1 MEGRKMS
8 KSSLS
13 VLAKAVA
20 SKRGLTQAEAERFI
34 ATMFEVAGA
43 GIQEDKLLKMKWL
56 GTFKITSVKDRESVD
71 VNTGERILIEGRDK
85 ISFTPDNIL
94 KEIINKPFA
103 QFETVV
109 VNDGVDFSDIDEKFA
124 NMEREEELQL
134 QKEQELQLLKGQEC
148 HDEEVVQEEQNAELP
163 QKAELSQEEEHSQE
177 VELNEDLP
185 QEEELSQEEEHSQEV
200 ELNEELPQEAKKSQ
214 ESLLDAELES
224 QEGGQKDELPQEVNT
239 PISEETVALSSELKN
254 AEISEDDIP
263 ETSEDN
269 ISQTSEDDIPETSED
284 DIPETSEDNISQ
296 TSEDTISKTEENGIP
311 EEVGMLISH
320 LKENGSAAEEIERV
334 EEAKVK
340 EEAEAPKAAEAH
352 VEKTPAEEKIVVSQ
366 SDVEN
371 KKQSE
376 YDETLDEDEAYASDR
391 HHFVIPKYV
400 VALVCVV
407 FVALLGGLC
416 WFAFIYGKMQ
426 ARQEQMEMQLKAIKP
441 QPQPKPKPKVVAPVD
456 TAKSVASLDDK
467 TDAENAPVN
476 GAQANNEQTDHS
488 QLAMKKKAKQDSIR
502 MAQANNA
509 VKMAEKASEY
519 LNDPRIRTGAY
530 RIVGVEK
537 TVTVKSG
544 QTLAG
549 LSKLYLGPGMEC
561 YMQAINGCSEIKS
574 GQKVKIPKLE
584 LKRKGKKN

>member
-1 MEGRKMS
+1 MEGRKMN

-109 VNDGVDFSDIDEKFA
+109 VNDGIDFSDIDEKFA
-124 NMEREEELQL
+124 NMEREEEELQL
-134 QKEQELQLLKGQEC
+134 QKEQEC
-148 HDEEVVQEEQNAELP
+148 HDEEVVQEEQNAEQP
-163 QKAELSQEEEHSQE
+163 QKEELPREEEHSQE
-177 VELNEDLP
+177 VGLNEDL
-185 QEEELSQEEEHSQEV
+185 S
-200 ELNEELPQEAKKSQ
+200 QEAKKSQ
-214 ESLLDAELES
+214 ESLLDAELQS
-224 QEGGQKDELPQEVNT
+224 QEGGQKDELSQEANT

-254 AEISEDDIP
+254 AEISEDDIS

-269 ISQTSEDDIPETSED
+269 ISQTSD
-284 DIPETSEDNISQ
+284 
-296 TSEDTISKTEENGIP
+296 DTISKTEENGIP
-311 EEVGMLISH
+311 EEVGILISH
-320 LKENGSAAEEIERV
+320 LKENESEAEEIERV

-340 EEAEAPKAAEAH
+340 EEPEVPKAAEAH
-352 VEKTPAEEKIVVSQ
+352 VEKTPAEAKVVVSQ
-366 SDVEN
+366 SNVEN
-371 KKQSE
+371 KKQPE
-376 YDETLDEDEAYASDR
+376 YDETLDEDEAYASD
-391 HHFVIPKYV
+391 HHHLVIPKYV
-400 VALVCVV
+400 VALVSVV

-441 QPQPKPKPKVVAPVD
+441 QPQPKPKPMVVAPVD
-456 TAKSVASLDDK
+456 TAKSIASSDDK
-467 TDAENAPVN
+467 TDAENVLAN
-476 GAQANNEQTDHS
+476 GAQANNEQTDHA

-509 VKMAEKASEY
+509 VKMAEKASVY

-537 TVTVKSG
+537 TVTAKSG

-561 YMQAINGCSEIKS
+561 YMQAINGCSEIKP

>member
-1 MEGRKMS
+1 MEGRKMN

-134 QKEQELQLLKGQEC
+134 QKEQER
-148 HDEEVVQEEQNAELP
+148 HDDEVVLEEQNAEQPQELDQNVRQSREEEQSQENLP
-163 QKAELSQEEEHSQE
+163 DAELQSQENNLSDAELQSQE
-177 VELNEDLP
+177 NLSDAKLQSQDDGEKNDL
-185 QEEELSQEEEHSQEV
+185 
-200 ELNEELPQEAKKSQ
+200 SQ
-214 ESLLDAELES
+214 ESLLNEELT
-224 QEGGQKDELPQEVNT
+224 QENNQKVEQPQEVKS
-239 PISEETVALSSELKN
+239 PISEENVALSSELKN
-254 AEISEDDIP
+254 V
-263 ETSEDN
+263 ETSADDF
-269 ISQTSEDDIPETSED
+269 SET
-284 DIPETSEDNISQ
+284 
-296 TSEDTISKTEENGIP
+296 
-311 EEVGMLISH
+311 
-320 LKENGSAAEEIERV
+320 
-334 EEAKVK
+334 
-340 EEAEAPKAAEAH
+340 
-352 VEKTPAEEKIVVSQ
+352 
-366 SDVEN
+366 
-371 KKQSE
+371 
-376 YDETLDEDEAYASDR
+376 YASDR
-391 HHFVIPKYV
+391 HHLVIPKYV

-416 WFAFIYGKMQ
+416 WFAFTYGKMQ

-441 QPQPKPKPKVVAPVD
+441 QPQPKPKPTVVAPVD
-456 TAKSVASLDDK
+456 TAKSVVSSDDK
-467 TDAENAPVN
+467 TDAENAQAN
-476 GAQANNEQTDHS
+476 GAQANNAQADHA

-537 TVTVKSG
+537 TVTAKSG

-561 YMQAINGCSEIKS
+561 YMQAINGCSEIKT
-574 GQKVKIPKLE
+574 GQKVKVPKLE

>member
-1 MEGRKMS
+1 MS

-34 ATMFEVAGA
+34 ATMFEVAGD

-109 VNDGVDFSDIDEKFA
+109 VNDGIDFSDIDEKFA
-124 NMEREEELQL
+124 NMEREEEELQL
-134 QKEQELQLLKGQEC
+134 QKEQECHDEKEQEC
-148 HDEEVVQEEQNAELP
+148 HDEEVVQEEKNAEQP
-163 QKAELSQEEEHSQE
+163 QKEDLSQEEEQPREEEHSQE
-177 VELNEDLP
+177 VELNEDL
-185 QEEELSQEEEHSQEV
+185 S
-200 ELNEELPQEAKKSQ
+200 QEAKKSQ
-214 ESLLDAELES
+214 ESLLDAELQS
-224 QEGGQKDELPQEVNT
+224 QEGGQKDELSQEANT

-254 AEISEDDIP
+254 AEISEDDIS

-269 ISQTSEDDIPETSED
+269 ISQTSD
-284 DIPETSEDNISQ
+284 
-296 TSEDTISKTEENGIP
+296 DTISKTEENGIP
-311 EEVGMLISH
+311 EEVGILISH
-320 LKENGSAAEEIERV
+320 LKENESEAEEIERV

-340 EEAEAPKAAEAH
+340 EEPEVPKAAEAH
-352 VEKTPAEEKIVVSQ
+352 VEKTPEEAKVVVSQ
-366 SDVEN
+366 SNVEN
-371 KKQSE
+371 KKQPE
-376 YDETLDEDEAYASDR
+376 YDETLDEDEAYASD
-391 HHFVIPKYV
+391 HHHLVIPKYV
-400 VALVCVV
+400 VALVSVV

-441 QPQPKPKPKVVAPVD
+441 QPQPKPKPTVVAPVD
-456 TAKSVASLDDK
+456 TAKSVASSDDK
-467 TDAENAPVN
+467 TDAENALAN
-476 GAQANNEQTDHS
+476 GAQANNEQTDHA

-509 VKMAEKASEY
+509 VKMAEKASVY

-537 TVTVKSG
+537 TVTAKSG

-561 YMQAINGCSEIKS
+561 YMQAINGCSEIKP

>member
-34 ATMFEVAGA
+34 ATMFEVAGD

-109 VNDGVDFSDIDEKFA
+109 VNDGIDFSDIDEKFA
-124 NMEREEELQL
+124 NMEREEEELQL
-134 QKEQELQLLKGQEC
+134 QKEQEC
-148 HDEEVVQEEQNAELP
+148 HDEEVVQEEQNAEQP
-163 QKAELSQEEEHSQE
+163 Q
-177 VELNEDLP
+177 NEDL
-185 QEEELSQEEEHSQEV
+185 S
-200 ELNEELPQEAKKSQ
+200 QEAKKSQ
-214 ESLLDAELES
+214 ESLLDAELQS
-224 QEGGQKDELPQEVNT
+224 QEGGQKDELSQEVNT

-254 AEISEDDIP
+254 AEISEDDIS

-269 ISQTSEDDIPETSED
+269 ISQTSD
-284 DIPETSEDNISQ
+284 
-296 TSEDTISKTEENGIP
+296 DTISKTEENGIP

-320 LKENGSAAEEIERV
+320 LKENKSEAEEIERV

-340 EEAEAPKAAEAH
+340 EEAEVPKAAEAH
-352 VEKTPAEEKIVVSQ
+352 VEKTPAEAKVVVSQ
-366 SDVEN
+366 SNVEN
-371 KKQSE
+371 KKQPE
-376 YDETLDEDEAYASDR
+376 YDETLDEDEAYASD
-391 HHFVIPKYV
+391 HHHLVIPKYV
-400 VALVCVV
+400 VALVSVA

-441 QPQPKPKPKVVAPVD
+441 QPQPKPKPTVVAPVD
-456 TAKSVASLDDK
+456 TAKSVASSDDK
-467 TDAENAPVN
+467 TDAENALAN
-476 GAQANNEQTDHS
+476 GAQANNEQTDHA

-509 VKMAEKASEY
+509 VKMAEKASVY

-537 TVTVKSG
+537 TVTAKSG

-561 YMQAINGCSEIKS
+561 YMQAINGCSEIKP

>member
-34 ATMFEVAGA
+34 ATMFEVAGD

-94 KEIINKPFA
+94 KEIVNKPFA

-109 VNDGVDFSDIDEKFA
+109 VNDGIDFSDIDEKFA
-124 NMEREEELQL
+124 NMEREEEELQL
-134 QKEQELQLLKGQEC
+134 QKEQEC
-148 HDEEVVQEEQNAELP
+148 HDEEVVQEEQNAEQP
-163 QKAELSQEEEHSQE
+163 QNEDLSQEEEQ
-177 VELNEDLP
+177 P
-185 QEEELSQEEEHSQEV
+185 
-200 ELNEELPQEAKKSQ
+200 Q
-214 ESLLDAELES
+214 ESLLDAELQS
-224 QEGGQKDELPQEVNT
+224 QEGGQKDELSQEANT

-254 AEISEDDIP
+254 AEISEDNISV
-263 ETSEDN
+263 TSEDN
-269 ISQTSEDDIPETSED
+269 ISQTSD
-284 DIPETSEDNISQ
+284 
-296 TSEDTISKTEENGIP
+296 DTISKTEENGIP

-320 LKENGSAAEEIERV
+320 LKENKSEAEEIERV

-340 EEAEAPKAAEAH
+340 EEAEVPKAAEVH
-352 VEKTPAEEKIVVSQ
+352 VEETPAEAKVVASQ
-366 SDVEN
+366 SNVEN
-371 KKQSE
+371 KKQPE
-376 YDETLDEDEAYASDR
+376 YDETLNEDEAYASDR

-400 VALVCVV
+400 VALVSVV

-441 QPQPKPKPKVVAPVD
+441 QPQPKPQPTVVAPVD
-456 TAKSVASLDDK
+456 TAKSVASSDDK
-467 TDAENAPVN
+467 TDAENVQAN
-476 GAQANNEQTDHS
+476 GAQANNEQTDHA

-509 VKMAEKASEY
+509 VKMAEKASVY

-537 TVTVKSG
+537 TVTAKSG

-561 YMQAINGCSEIKS
+561 YMQAINGCSEIKP

>member
-34 ATMFEVAGA
+34 ATMFEVAGD

-109 VNDGVDFSDIDEKFA
+109 VNDGIDFSDIDEKFA
-124 NMEREEELQL
+124 NMEREEEELQL
-134 QKEQELQLLKGQEC
+134 QKEQEC
-148 HDEEVVQEEQNAELP
+148 HDEEVVQEEQNAEQP
-163 QKAELSQEEEHSQE
+163 QKEELSQEEEQPREEEHSQE
-177 VELNEDLP
+177 VELNEDL
-185 QEEELSQEEEHSQEV
+185 S
-200 ELNEELPQEAKKSQ
+200 QEAKKSQ
-214 ESLLDAELES
+214 ESLLDAELQS
-224 QEGGQKDELPQEVNT
+224 QEGGQKDELSQEVNT

-254 AEISEDDIP
+254 AEISEDDIS

-269 ISQTSEDDIPETSED
+269 ISQTSD
-284 DIPETSEDNISQ
+284 
-296 TSEDTISKTEENGIP
+296 DTISKTEENGIP
-311 EEVGMLISH
+311 EEVGILISH
-320 LKENGSAAEEIERV
+320 LKENESEAEKIERV

-340 EEAEAPKAAEAH
+340 EEAEVPKAAEAH
-352 VEKTPAEEKIVVSQ
+352 VEKTPEEAKVVVSQ
-366 SDVEN
+366 SNVEN
-371 KKQSE
+371 KKQPE
-376 YDETLDEDEAYASDR
+376 YDETLDEDEAYASD
-391 HHFVIPKYV
+391 HHHLVIPKYV
-400 VALVCVV
+400 VALVSVV

-456 TAKSVASLDDK
+456 TAKSVASSDDK
-467 TDAENAPVN
+467 TDAENALAN
-476 GAQANNEQTDHS
+476 GAQANNEQTDHA

-509 VKMAEKASEY
+509 VKMAEKASVY

-537 TVTVKSG
+537 TVTAKSG

-561 YMQAINGCSEIKS
+561 YMQAINGCSEIKP

>member
-34 ATMFEVAGA
+34 ATMFDVAGA

-134 QKEQELQLLKGQEC
+134 LKGQELQLLKGQEC

-163 QKAELSQEEEHSQE
+163 QEEEYSQE

-185 QEEELSQEEEHSQEV
+185 QE
-200 ELNEELPQEAKKSQ
+200 AKKSQ
-214 ESLLDAELES
+214 ECLLDAELQS

-269 ISQTSEDDIPETSED
+269 ISQTSED
-284 DIPETSEDNISQ
+284 
-296 TSEDTISKTEENGIP
+296 TISKTEENGIP

-320 LKENGSAAEEIERV
+320 LKENDSGAEEIERV

-340 EEAEAPKAAEAH
+340 EEAEVSKAAEAH
-352 VEKTPAEEKIVVSQ
+352 VEKTPAEEKVVVSQ
-366 SDVEN
+366 SNVEN

-416 WFAFIYGKMQ
+416 WFAFTYGKMQ

-456 TAKSVASLDDK
+456 TAKSVASSDDK
-467 TDAENAPVN
+467 TDAENVLAN
-476 GAQANNEQTDHS
+476 GAQANNEQTDHA

-509 VKMAEKASEY
+509 VKMAEKASVY

-537 TVTVKSG
+537 TMTAKSG

-561 YMQAINGCSEIKS
+561 YMQAINGCSEIKP

>member
-34 ATMFEVAGA
+34 ATMFEVAGD

-94 KEIINKPFA
+94 KEIVNKPFA

-109 VNDGVDFSDIDEKFA
+109 VNDGIDFSDIDEKFA
-124 NMEREEELQL
+124 NMEREEEELQL
-134 QKEQELQLLKGQEC
+134 QKEQEC
-148 HDEEVVQEEQNAELP
+148 HDEEVVQEEQP
-163 QKAELSQEEEHSQE
+163 QKEELSQEEEQPREEEHSQE
-177 VELNEDLP
+177 VELNEDL
-185 QEEELSQEEEHSQEV
+185 S
-200 ELNEELPQEAKKSQ
+200 QEAKKSQ
-214 ESLLDAELES
+214 ESLLDAELQS
-224 QEGGQKDELPQEVNT
+224 QEGGKKDELSQEANT

-254 AEISEDDIP
+254 AEISEDNISV
-263 ETSEDN
+263 TSEDN
-269 ISQTSEDDIPETSED
+269 ISQTSD
-284 DIPETSEDNISQ
+284 
-296 TSEDTISKTEENGIP
+296 DTISKTEENGIP

-320 LKENGSAAEEIERV
+320 LKENKSEAEEIERV

-340 EEAEAPKAAEAH
+340 EEVEVPKAAEAY
-352 VEKTPAEEKIVVSQ
+352 VEETPAEAKVVVSQ
-366 SDVEN
+366 TNVEN
-371 KKQSE
+371 KKQPE

-391 HHFVIPKYV
+391 HHLVIPKYV
-400 VALVCVV
+400 VALVSVV

-441 QPQPKPKPKVVAPVD
+441 QPQPKPKPTVVAPVD
-456 TAKSVASLDDK
+456 TAKSVASSDDK
-467 TDAENAPVN
+467 TDAENVLAN
-476 GAQANNEQTDHS
+476 GAQANSEQTDHA

-502 MAQANNA
+502 MVQANNA
-509 VKMAEKASEY
+509 VKMAEKASVY

-537 TVTVKSG
+537 TMTAKSG

-561 YMQAINGCSEIKS
+561 YMQAINGCSEIKP

>member
-1 MEGRKMS
+1 MS

-34 ATMFEVAGA
+34 ATMFEVAGD

-109 VNDGVDFSDIDEKFA
+109 VNDGIDFSDIDEKFA
-124 NMEREEELQL
+124 NMEREEEELQL
-134 QKEQELQLLKGQEC
+134 QKEQEC
-148 HDEEVVQEEQNAELP
+148 HDEEVVQEEQNAEQP
-163 QKAELSQEEEHSQE
+163 QKEELSQVEEQPREENLSQE
-177 VELNEDLP
+177 VELNEDL
-185 QEEELSQEEEHSQEV
+185 S
-200 ELNEELPQEAKKSQ
+200 QEAKKSQ
-214 ESLLDAELES
+214 ESLLDAELQS
-224 QEGGQKDELPQEVNT
+224 QEGGQKDELSQEVNT

-254 AEISEDDIP
+254 AEISEDDIS

-269 ISQTSEDDIPETSED
+269 ISQTSD
-284 DIPETSEDNISQ
+284 
-296 TSEDTISKTEENGIP
+296 DTISKTEENGIP
-311 EEVGMLISH
+311 EEVGILISH
-320 LKENGSAAEEIERV
+320 LKENESEAEEIERV

-340 EEAEAPKAAEAH
+340 EEPEVPKAAEAH
-352 VEKTPAEEKIVVSQ
+352 VEKTPAEAKVVVSQ
-366 SDVEN
+366 SNVEN
-371 KKQSE
+371 KKQPE
-376 YDETLDEDEAYASDR
+376 YDETLDEDEAYASD
-391 HHFVIPKYV
+391 HHHLVIPKYV
-400 VALVCVV
+400 VALVSVV

-456 TAKSVASLDDK
+456 TAKSVASSDDK
-467 TDAENAPVN
+467 TDAENALAN
-476 GAQANNEQTDHS
+476 GAQANNEQTDHA

-509 VKMAEKASEY
+509 VKMAEKASVY

-537 TVTVKSG
+537 TVTAKSG

-561 YMQAINGCSEIKS
+561 YMQAINGCSEIKP

>member
-1 MEGRKMS
+1 MS

-34 ATMFEVAGA
+34 ATMFEVAGD

-109 VNDGVDFSDIDEKFA
+109 VNDGIDFSDIDEKFA
-124 NMEREEELQL
+124 NMEREEEELLL
-134 QKEQELQLLKGQEC
+134 QKEQEC
-148 HDEEVVQEEQNAELP
+148 HDEEGVQEEQNAEQP
-163 QKAELSQEEEHSQE
+163 QKEELSQEEEQPREEEHSQE
-177 VELNEDLP
+177 VELNEDL
-185 QEEELSQEEEHSQEV
+185 S
-200 ELNEELPQEAKKSQ
+200 QEAKKSQ
-214 ESLLDAELES
+214 ESLLDAELQS
-224 QEGGQKDELPQEVNT
+224 QEGGQKDELSQEANT
-239 PISEETVALSSELKN
+239 PIAEETVALSSELKN
-254 AEISEDDIP
+254 AEISEDDIS

-269 ISQTSEDDIPETSED
+269 ISQTSD
-284 DIPETSEDNISQ
+284 
-296 TSEDTISKTEENGIP
+296 DTISKTEENGIP
-311 EEVGMLISH
+311 EEVGILISH
-320 LKENGSAAEEIERV
+320 LKENESEAEEIERV

-340 EEAEAPKAAEAH
+340 EEAEVPKAAEAH
-352 VEKTPAEEKIVVSQ
+352 VEKTPEEAKVVVSQ
-366 SDVEN
+366 SNVEN
-371 KKQSE
+371 KKQPE
-376 YDETLDEDEAYASDR
+376 YDETLDEDEAYASD
-391 HHFVIPKYV
+391 HHHLVIPKYV
-400 VALVCVV
+400 VALVSVV

-441 QPQPKPKPKVVAPVD
+441 QPQPKPKPTVVAPVD
-456 TAKSVASLDDK
+456 TAKSVASSDDK
-467 TDAENAPVN
+467 TDAENALAN
-476 GAQANNEQTDHS
+476 GAQANNEQTDHA

-509 VKMAEKASEY
+509 VKMAEKASVY

-537 TVTVKSG
+537 TVTAKSG

-561 YMQAINGCSEIKS
+561 YMQAINGCSEIKP

>member
-1 MEGRKMS
+1 MS

-34 ATMFEVAGA
+34 ATMFEVAGD

-109 VNDGVDFSDIDEKFA
+109 VNDGIDFSDIDEKFA
-124 NMEREEELQL
+124 NMEREEEELQL
-134 QKEQELQLLKGQEC
+134 QKEQEC
-148 HDEEVVQEEQNAELP
+148 HDEEVVQEEQNVEQP
-163 QKAELSQEEEHSQE
+163 QKEELSQEEEQPREEEHSQE
-177 VELNEDLP
+177 VELNEDL
-185 QEEELSQEEEHSQEV
+185 S
-200 ELNEELPQEAKKSQ
+200 QEAKKSQ
-214 ESLLDAELES
+214 ESLLDAELQS
-224 QEGGQKDELPQEVNT
+224 QEGGQKDELSQEVNT

-254 AEISEDDIP
+254 AEISEDDIS

-269 ISQTSEDDIPETSED
+269 ISQTSD
-284 DIPETSEDNISQ
+284 
-296 TSEDTISKTEENGIP
+296 DTISKTEENGIP

-320 LKENGSAAEEIERV
+320 LKKNESEAEEIERV

-340 EEAEAPKAAEAH
+340 EEAEVPKAAEAH
-352 VEKTPAEEKIVVSQ
+352 VEKTPAEANVVASQ
-366 SDVEN
+366 SNVED
-371 KKQSE
+371 KKQPE
-376 YDETLDEDEAYASDR
+376 YDETFDEDEAYASD
-391 HHFVIPKYV
+391 HHHLVIPKYV
-400 VALVCVV
+400 VALVSVV

-441 QPQPKPKPKVVAPVD
+441 QPQPKPKPTVVAPVD
-456 TAKSVASLDDK
+456 TAKSVASSDDK
-467 TDAENAPVN
+467 TDAENVLAN
-476 GAQANNEQTDHS
+476 GAQTNNEQTDHA

-509 VKMAEKASEY
+509 VKMAEKASVY

-537 TVTVKSG
+537 TVTAKSG

-561 YMQAINGCSEIKS
+561 YMQAINGCSEIKP

>member
-124 NMEREEELQL
+124 NMEREEE
-134 QKEQELQLLKGQEC
+134 EQQLLKEQVS

-163 QKAELSQEEEHSQE
+163 REEELPQKEELSQEEEQPREEVHSQE
-177 VELNEDLP
+177 VELNGDL
-185 QEEELSQEEEHSQEV
+185 S
-200 ELNEELPQEAKKSQ
+200 QEAKKSQ
-214 ESLLDAELES
+214 ESLLDAELQS
-224 QEGGQKDELPQEVNT
+224 QEGGQKDELSQEVNT

-254 AEISEDDIP
+254 AEISEDDIS

-269 ISQTSEDDIPETSED
+269 ISQTSD
-284 DIPETSEDNISQ
+284 
-296 TSEDTISKTEENGIP
+296 DTISKTEENGIP

-320 LKENGSAAEEIERV
+320 LKKNEFEAEEIEKV
-334 EEAKVK
+334 EETKVK
-340 EEAEAPKAAEAH
+340 EEAEVPKAAEAH
-352 VEKTPAEEKIVVSQ
+352 VEKTPEEAKVVVSQ
-366 SDVEN
+366 SNVEN
-371 KKQSE
+371 KKQPE
-376 YDETLDEDEAYASDR
+376 YDETLDEDEAYASD
-391 HHFVIPKYV
+391 HHHLVIPKYV
-400 VALVCVV
+400 VALVSVV

-441 QPQPKPKPKVVAPVD
+441 QPQPKPKPTVVAPVD
-456 TAKSVASLDDK
+456 TAKSVASSDDK
-467 TDAENAPVN
+467 TDAENVLAN
-476 GAQANNEQTDHS
+476 GAQANNEQTDHA

-509 VKMAEKASEY
+509 VKMAEKASVY

-537 TVTVKSG
+537 TVTAKSG

-561 YMQAINGCSEIKS
+561 YMQAINGCSEIKP

>member
-20 SKRGLTQAEAERFI
+20 SKRGLIQAEAERFI
-34 ATMFEVAGA
+34 ATMFEVAGD

-109 VNDGVDFSDIDEKFA
+109 VNDGIDFSDIDEKFA
-124 NMEREEELQL
+124 NMEREEEELQL
-134 QKEQELQLLKGQEC
+134 QKEQEC
-148 HDEEVVQEEQNAELP
+148 HDEEVVQEEQNAEQP
-163 QKAELSQEEEHSQE
+163 Q
-177 VELNEDLP
+177 NEDL
-185 QEEELSQEEEHSQEV
+185 S
-200 ELNEELPQEAKKSQ
+200 QEAKKSQ
-214 ESLLDAELES
+214 ESLLDAELQS
-224 QEGGQKDELPQEVNT
+224 QEGGQKDELSQEANT

-254 AEISEDDIP
+254 AEISEDDIS

-269 ISQTSEDDIPETSED
+269 ISQTSD
-284 DIPETSEDNISQ
+284 
-296 TSEDTISKTEENGIP
+296 DTISKTEENGIP

-320 LKENGSAAEEIERV
+320 LKENKSEAEEIERV

-340 EEAEAPKAAEAH
+340 EEAEVPKAAEAH
-352 VEKTPAEEKIVVSQ
+352 VEKTPAEAKVVVSQ
-366 SDVEN
+366 SNVEN
-371 KKQSE
+371 KKQPE
-376 YDETLDEDEAYASDR
+376 YDETLDEDEAYASDQ
-391 HHFVIPKYV
+391 HHLVIPKYV
-400 VALVCVV
+400 VALVSVV

-441 QPQPKPKPKVVAPVD
+441 QPQPKPKPTVVAPVD
-456 TAKSVASLDDK
+456 TAKSVASSDDK
-467 TDAENAPVN
+467 TDAENVLAN
-476 GAQANNEQTDHS
+476 GAQANNEQTDHA

-509 VKMAEKASEY
+509 VKMAEKASVY

-537 TVTVKSG
+537 TVTAKSG

-561 YMQAINGCSEIKS
+561 YMQAINGCSEIKP

>member
-20 SKRGLTQAEAERFI
+20 SKHGLTQAEAERFI
-34 ATMFEVAGA
+34 ATMFEVAGD

-109 VNDGVDFSDIDEKFA
+109 VNDGIDFSDIDEKFA
-124 NMEREEELQL
+124 NMEREEEELQL
-134 QKEQELQLLKGQEC
+134 QKEQEC

-163 QKAELSQEEEHSQE
+163 QKEGLPQKEELSQEEEQPREEEHSQE
-177 VELNEDLP
+177 VELNEDL
-185 QEEELSQEEEHSQEV
+185 S
-200 ELNEELPQEAKKSQ
+200 QEAKKSQ
-214 ESLLDAELES
+214 ESLLDAELQS
-224 QEGGQKDELPQEVNT
+224 QEGGQKDELSQEVNT

-254 AEISEDDIP
+254 AEISEDDIS

-269 ISQTSEDDIPETSED
+269 ISQTSD
-284 DIPETSEDNISQ
+284 
-296 TSEDTISKTEENGIP
+296 DTISKTEENGIP
-311 EEVGMLISH
+311 EEGGMLISH
-320 LKENGSAAEEIERV
+320 LKKNESEAEERV

-340 EEAEAPKAAEAH
+340 EEAEVPKAAEAH
-352 VEKTPAEEKIVVSQ
+352 VEKAPAEAKVVASQ
-366 SDVEN
+366 SNVEN
-371 KKQSE
+371 KKQTE
-376 YDETLDEDEAYASDR
+376 YDETLDEDEAYASD
-391 HHFVIPKYV
+391 HHHLMIPKYV
-400 VALVCVV
+400 VALVSVI

-441 QPQPKPKPKVVAPVD
+441 QPQPKPKPTVVAPVD
-456 TAKSVASLDDK
+456 TAKSVASSDDK
-467 TDAENAPVN
+467 TDAENVLAN
-476 GAQANNEQTDHS
+476 GAQANNEHTDPA

-509 VKMAEKASEY
+509 VKMAEKASVY

-537 TVTVKSG
+537 TVTAKSG
-544 QTLAG
+544 QTLVG

-561 YMQAINGCSEIKS
+561 YMQAINGCSEIKP

>member
-34 ATMFEVAGA
+34 ATMFEVAGD

-94 KEIINKPFA
+94 KEIVNKPFA

-109 VNDGVDFSDIDEKFA
+109 VNDGIDFSDIDEKFA
-124 NMEREEELQL
+124 NMEREEEELQL
-134 QKEQELQLLKGQEC
+134 QKEQEC
-148 HDEEVVQEEQNAELP
+148 HDEEVVQEEQNAEQP
-163 QKAELSQEEEHSQE
+163 QK
-177 VELNEDLP
+177 
-185 QEEELSQEEEHSQEV
+185 EELSQEEEQ
-200 ELNEELPQEAKKSQ
+200 PQ
-214 ESLLDAELES
+214 ESLLDAELQS
-224 QEGGQKDELPQEVNT
+224 QEGGQKDELSQEANT

-254 AEISEDDIP
+254 AEISEDDIS

-269 ISQTSEDDIPETSED
+269 ISQTSEDNISQ
-284 DIPETSEDNISQ
+284 TSEDNISQ
-296 TSEDTISKTEENGIP
+296 TSDDTISKTEENGIP

-320 LKENGSAAEEIERV
+320 LKENKSEAEEIERV

-340 EEAEAPKAAEAH
+340 EEAEVPKAAEAY
-352 VEKTPAEEKIVVSQ
+352 VEETPAEAKVVASQ
-366 SDVEN
+366 SNVEN
-371 KKQSE
+371 KKQPE

-391 HHFVIPKYV
+391 HHLVIPKYV
-400 VALVCVV
+400 VALVSVV

-456 TAKSVASLDDK
+456 TAKSVASSDDK
-467 TDAENAPVN
+467 TDAENALAN
-476 GAQANNEQTDHS
+476 GAQTDNEQTDHA

-509 VKMAEKASEY
+509 VKMAEKASVY

-537 TVTVKSG
+537 TVTAKSG

-561 YMQAINGCSEIKS
+561 YMQAINGCSEIKP
-574 GQKVKIPKLE
+574 GQKVKIPKLK
-584 LKRKGKKN
+584 LKRKGK

>member
-34 ATMFEVAGA
+34 ATMFEVAGD

-109 VNDGVDFSDIDEKFA
+109 VNDGIDFSDIDEKFA
-124 NMEREEELQL
+124 NMEREEEELQL
-134 QKEQELQLLKGQEC
+134 QKEQEC
-148 HDEEVVQEEQNAELP
+148 HDEEVVQEKQNAEQP
-163 QKAELSQEEEHSQE
+163 QKEELSQEEEQPREEDLSQE
-177 VELNEDLP
+177 VELNEDL
-185 QEEELSQEEEHSQEV
+185 S
-200 ELNEELPQEAKKSQ
+200 QEAKKSQ
-214 ESLLDAELES
+214 ESLLDAELQS
-224 QEGGQKDELPQEVNT
+224 QEGGQKDELSQEVNT

-254 AEISEDDIP
+254 AEISEDDIS

-269 ISQTSEDDIPETSED
+269 ISQTSD
-284 DIPETSEDNISQ
+284 
-296 TSEDTISKTEENGIP
+296 DTISKTEENGIP

-320 LKENGSAAEEIERV
+320 LKKNESEAEEIERV

-340 EEAEAPKAAEAH
+340 EEPEVPKAAEVH
-352 VEKTPAEEKIVVSQ
+352 VEKTPEEAKVVASQ
-366 SDVEN
+366 SNVEN
-371 KKQSE
+371 KKQPE

-391 HHFVIPKYV
+391 HHLVIPKYV
-400 VALVCVV
+400 VALVSVV

-441 QPQPKPKPKVVAPVD
+441 QPQPKPKPTVVAPVD
-456 TAKSVASLDDK
+456 TAKSVASSDDK
-467 TDAENAPVN
+467 TDAENALAN
-476 GAQANNEQTDHS
+476 GAQANNEQTDHA

-509 VKMAEKASEY
+509 VKMAEKASVY

-537 TVTVKSG
+537 TVTAKSG

-549 LSKLYLGPGMEC
+549 LSKHYLGPGMEC
-561 YMQAINGCSEIKS
+561 YMQAINGCSEIKP

>member
-1 MEGRKMS
+1 MEGRKMN

-124 NMEREEELQL
+124 NMEREEELLL
-134 QKEQELQLLKGQEC
+134 QKEQER
-148 HDEEVVQEEQNAELP
+148 HDDEVVLEEQNAEQPQELDQNVRQSREEEQSQENLP
-163 QKAELSQEEEHSQE
+163 DAELQSQENLSDAELQSQE
-177 VELNEDLP
+177 NLSDAKLQSQDDGEKNDL
-185 QEEELSQEEEHSQEV
+185 
-200 ELNEELPQEAKKSQ
+200 SQ
-214 ESLLDAELES
+214 ESLLNEELT
-224 QEGGQKDELPQEVNT
+224 QENNQKVEQPQEVKT
-239 PISEETVALSSELKN
+239 PISEENVALSSELKN
-254 AEISEDDIP
+254 V
-263 ETSEDN
+263 ETSADDF
-269 ISQTSEDDIPETSED
+269 SET
-284 DIPETSEDNISQ
+284 
-296 TSEDTISKTEENGIP
+296 
-311 EEVGMLISH
+311 
-320 LKENGSAAEEIERV
+320 
-334 EEAKVK
+334 
-340 EEAEAPKAAEAH
+340 
-352 VEKTPAEEKIVVSQ
+352 
-366 SDVEN
+366 
-371 KKQSE
+371 
-376 YDETLDEDEAYASDR
+376 YASDR
-391 HHFVIPKYV
+391 HHLVIPKYV

-416 WFAFIYGKMQ
+416 WFAFTYGKMQ

-441 QPQPKPKPKVVAPVD
+441 QPQPKPKPTVVAPVD
-456 TAKSVASLDDK
+456 TAKSVVSSDDK
-467 TDAENAPVN
+467 TDAENAQAN
-476 GAQANNEQTDHS
+476 GAQANNAQADHA

-537 TVTVKSG
+537 NVTAKSG

-561 YMQAINGCSEIKS
+561 YMQAINGCSEIKT
-574 GQKVKIPKLE
+574 GQKVKVPKLE

>member
-1 MEGRKMS
+1 MEGRKMN

-43 GIQEDKLLKMKWL
+43 GIQEDKLLKMRWL

-85 ISFTPDNIL
+85 ISFTPDNIM

-124 NMEREEELQL
+124 NMEREEELLL
-134 QKEQELQLLKGQEC
+134 QKEQER
-148 HDEEVVQEEQNAELP
+148 HDDEVVLEEQNAEQPQELDQNVRQSREEEQSQENLP
-163 QKAELSQEEEHSQE
+163 DAELQSQENLPDAELQSQDDGE
-177 VELNEDLP
+177 KNDL
-185 QEEELSQEEEHSQEV
+185 
-200 ELNEELPQEAKKSQ
+200 SQ
-214 ESLLDAELES
+214 ESLLNEELT
-224 QEGGQKDELPQEVNT
+224 QENNQKVEQPQEVKS
-239 PISEETVALSSELKN
+239 PISEENVALSSELKN
-254 AEISEDDIP
+254 V
-263 ETSEDN
+263 ETSADDF
-269 ISQTSEDDIPETSED
+269 SET
-284 DIPETSEDNISQ
+284 
-296 TSEDTISKTEENGIP
+296 
-311 EEVGMLISH
+311 
-320 LKENGSAAEEIERV
+320 
-334 EEAKVK
+334 
-340 EEAEAPKAAEAH
+340 
-352 VEKTPAEEKIVVSQ
+352 
-366 SDVEN
+366 
-371 KKQSE
+371 
-376 YDETLDEDEAYASDR
+376 YASDR
-391 HHFVIPKYV
+391 HHLVIPKYV

-416 WFAFIYGKMQ
+416 WFAFTYGKMQ
-426 ARQEQMEMQLKAIKP
+426 ARQEQMEMQLKATQSQSKP
-441 QPQPKPKPKVVAPVD
+441 VAAVPVD
-456 TAKSVASLDDK
+456 TAKSVASSDEKDLSAKMDVES
-467 TDAENAPVN
+467 AQAN
-476 GAQANNEQTDHS
+476 GAQANNAQADHA

-537 TVTVKSG
+537 TVTAKSG

-561 YMQAINGCSEIKS
+561 YMQAINGCSEIKT

>member
-34 ATMFEVAGA
+34 ATMFEVAGD

-94 KEIINKPFA
+94 KEIVNKPFA

-109 VNDGVDFSDIDEKFA
+109 VNDGIDFSDIDEKFA
-124 NMEREEELQL
+124 NMEREEEELQL
-134 QKEQELQLLKGQEC
+134 QKEQEC
-148 HDEEVVQEEQNAELP
+148 HDEEVVQEEQNAEQP
-163 QKAELSQEEEHSQE
+163 QK
-177 VELNEDLP
+177 
-185 QEEELSQEEEHSQEV
+185 EELSQEEEQ
-200 ELNEELPQEAKKSQ
+200 PQ
-214 ESLLDAELES
+214 ESLLDAELQS
-224 QEGGQKDELPQEVNT
+224 QEGGQKDELSQEANT

-254 AEISEDDIP
+254 AEISEDNISV
-263 ETSEDN
+263 TSEDN
-269 ISQTSEDDIPETSED
+269 ISQTSD
-284 DIPETSEDNISQ
+284 
-296 TSEDTISKTEENGIP
+296 DTISKTEENGIP

-320 LKENGSAAEEIERV
+320 LKDNKSEAEEIERV

-340 EEAEAPKAAEAH
+340 EEAEVPKAAEAH
-352 VEKTPAEEKIVVSQ
+352 VEKTPAEAKVVVSQ
-366 SDVEN
+366 SNVEN
-371 KKQSE
+371 KKQPE
-376 YDETLDEDEAYASDR
+376 YDETLDEDEAYASD
-391 HHFVIPKYV
+391 HHHLVIPKYV
-400 VALVCVV
+400 VALVSVV

-441 QPQPKPKPKVVAPVD
+441 QPQPKPKPTVVAPVD
-456 TAKSVASLDDK
+456 TAKSVASSDDK
-467 TDAENAPVN
+467 TDAENALAN
-476 GAQANNEQTDHS
+476 GAQANNEQTDHA

-509 VKMAEKASEY
+509 VKMAEKASVY

-537 TVTVKSG
+537 TVTAKSG

-549 LSKLYLGPGMEC
+549 LSKLYLGSGMEC
-561 YMQAINGCSEIKS
+561 YMQAINGCSEIKP

>member
-177 VELNEDLP
+177 VELNE
-185 QEEELSQEEEHSQEV
+185 
-200 ELNEELPQEAKKSQ
+200 ELPQEAKKSQ

-269 ISQTSEDDIPETSED
+269 ISQTSEDNISQTSEDDIPETSED

-320 LKENGSAAEEIERV
+320 LKENGSGAEEIERV

-340 EEAEAPKAAEAH
+340 EEAEVSKAAEAH

-376 YDETLDEDEAYASDR
+376 FDETLDEDEAYASDR

-467 TDAENAPVN
+467 TGAENAPVN
-476 GAQANNEQTDHS
+476 GAQVNNEQTDHS

-502 MAQANNA
+502 MVQANNA

-537 TVTVKSG
+537 NVTAKSG

-561 YMQAINGCSEIKS
+561 YMQAINGCSEIKP

>member
-1 MEGRKMS
+1 MEGRKMN

-85 ISFTPDNIL
+85 ISFTPDNIM

-124 NMEREEELQL
+124 NMEREEELLL
-134 QKEQELQLLKGQEC
+134 QKEQER
-148 HDEEVVQEEQNAELP
+148 HDDEVVLEEQNAEQPQELDQNVRQSREEEQSQENLP
-163 QKAELSQEEEHSQE
+163 DAELQSQENLPDAELQSQDDGE
-177 VELNEDLP
+177 KNDL
-185 QEEELSQEEEHSQEV
+185 
-200 ELNEELPQEAKKSQ
+200 SQ
-214 ESLLDAELES
+214 ESLLNEELT
-224 QEGGQKDELPQEVNT
+224 QENNQKVEQPQEVKS
-239 PISEETVALSSELKN
+239 PISEENVALSSELKN
-254 AEISEDDIP
+254 V
-263 ETSEDN
+263 ETSADDF
-269 ISQTSEDDIPETSED
+269 SET
-284 DIPETSEDNISQ
+284 
-296 TSEDTISKTEENGIP
+296 
-311 EEVGMLISH
+311 
-320 LKENGSAAEEIERV
+320 
-334 EEAKVK
+334 
-340 EEAEAPKAAEAH
+340 
-352 VEKTPAEEKIVVSQ
+352 
-366 SDVEN
+366 
-371 KKQSE
+371 
-376 YDETLDEDEAYASDR
+376 YASDR
-391 HHFVIPKYV
+391 HHLVIPKYV

-416 WFAFIYGKMQ
+416 WFAFTYGKMQ
-426 ARQEQMEMQLKAIKP
+426 ARQEQMEMQLKATQSQSKP
-441 QPQPKPKPKVVAPVD
+441 VAAVPVD
-456 TAKSVASLDDK
+456 TAKSVASSDEKDLSAKMDVES
-467 TDAENAPVN
+467 AQAN
-476 GAQANNEQTDHS
+476 GAQANNAQADHA

-537 TVTVKSG
+537 TVTAKSG

-561 YMQAINGCSEIKS
+561 YMQAINGCSEIKT

>member
-1 MEGRKMS
+1 MEGRKMN

-124 NMEREEELQL
+124 NMEREEELLL
-134 QKEQELQLLKGQEC
+134 QKEQER
-148 HDEEVVQEEQNAELP
+148 HDDEVVLEEQNAEQPQELDQNVRQSREEEQSQENLP
-163 QKAELSQEEEHSQE
+163 DAELQSQENLPDAELQSQE
-177 VELNEDLP
+177 NLSDAEL
-185 QEEELSQEEEHSQEV
+185 QSQENNLSDAELQSQDDGEKND
-200 ELNEELPQEAKKSQ
+200 LSQ
-214 ESLLDAELES
+214 ESLLNEELT
-224 QEGGQKDELPQEVNT
+224 QENNQKVEQPQEVKT
-239 PISEETVALSSELKN
+239 PISEENVALSSELKN
-254 AEISEDDIP
+254 V
-263 ETSEDN
+263 ETSADDF
-269 ISQTSEDDIPETSED
+269 SET
-284 DIPETSEDNISQ
+284 
-296 TSEDTISKTEENGIP
+296 
-311 EEVGMLISH
+311 
-320 LKENGSAAEEIERV
+320 
-334 EEAKVK
+334 
-340 EEAEAPKAAEAH
+340 
-352 VEKTPAEEKIVVSQ
+352 
-366 SDVEN
+366 
-371 KKQSE
+371 
-376 YDETLDEDEAYASDR
+376 YASDR
-391 HHFVIPKYV
+391 HHLVIPKYV

-416 WFAFIYGKMQ
+416 WFAFTYGKMQ

-441 QPQPKPKPKVVAPVD
+441 QPQPKPKPTVVAPVD
-456 TAKSVASLDDK
+456 TAKSVVSSDDK
-467 TDAENAPVN
+467 TDAENAQAN
-476 GAQANNEQTDHS
+476 GAQANNEQTDHA

-537 TVTVKSG
+537 TVTAKSG

-561 YMQAINGCSEIKS
+561 YMQAINGCSEIKT
-574 GQKVKIPKLE
+574 GQKVKVPKLE

>member
-1 MEGRKMS
+1 MEGRKMN

-134 QKEQELQLLKGQEC
+134 QKEQER
-148 HDEEVVQEEQNAELP
+148 HDDEVVLEEQNAEQPQELDQNVRQSREEEQSQENLP
-163 QKAELSQEEEHSQE
+163 DAELQSQENLPDAELQSQE
-177 VELNEDLP
+177 NLSDAEL
-185 QEEELSQEEEHSQEV
+185 QSQENNLSDAELQSQEN
-200 ELNEELPQEAKKSQ
+200 LSDAKLQSQDDGEKNDLSQ
-214 ESLLDAELES
+214 ESLLNEELT
-224 QEGGQKDELPQEVNT
+224 QENNQKVEQPQEVKS
-239 PISEETVALSSELKN
+239 PISEENVALSSELKN
-254 AEISEDDIP
+254 V
-263 ETSEDN
+263 ETSADDF
-269 ISQTSEDDIPETSED
+269 SET
-284 DIPETSEDNISQ
+284 
-296 TSEDTISKTEENGIP
+296 
-311 EEVGMLISH
+311 
-320 LKENGSAAEEIERV
+320 
-334 EEAKVK
+334 
-340 EEAEAPKAAEAH
+340 
-352 VEKTPAEEKIVVSQ
+352 
-366 SDVEN
+366 
-371 KKQSE
+371 
-376 YDETLDEDEAYASDR
+376 YASDR
-391 HHFVIPKYV
+391 HHLVIPKYV

-416 WFAFIYGKMQ
+416 WFAFTYGKMQ

-441 QPQPKPKPKVVAPVD
+441 QPQPKPKPTVVAPVD
-456 TAKSVASLDDK
+456 TAKSVVSSDDK
-467 TDAENAPVN
+467 TDAENAQAN
-476 GAQANNEQTDHS
+476 GAQANNAQADHA

-537 TVTVKSG
+537 TVTAKSG

-561 YMQAINGCSEIKS
+561 YMQAINGCSEIKT
-574 GQKVKIPKLE
+574 GQKVKVPKLE

>member
-1 MEGRKMS
+1 MS

-34 ATMFEVAGA
+34 ATMFEVAGD

-109 VNDGVDFSDIDEKFA
+109 VNDGIDFSDIDEKFA
-124 NMEREEELQL
+124 NMEREEEELQL
-134 QKEQELQLLKGQEC
+134 QKEQEC
-148 HDEEVVQEEQNAELP
+148 HDEEVVQEEQNAEQP
-163 QKAELSQEEEHSQE
+163 QKEELSQEEEQPREEEHSQE
-177 VELNEDLP
+177 VELNEDL
-185 QEEELSQEEEHSQEV
+185 S
-200 ELNEELPQEAKKSQ
+200 QEAKKSQ
-214 ESLLDAELES
+214 ESLLDAELQS
-224 QEGGQKDELPQEVNT
+224 QEGGQKDELSQEVNT

-254 AEISEDDIP
+254 AEIPEDDIS

-269 ISQTSEDDIPETSED
+269 ISQTSD
-284 DIPETSEDNISQ
+284 
-296 TSEDTISKTEENGIP
+296 DTISKTEENGIP
-311 EEVGMLISH
+311 EEVGILISH
-320 LKENGSAAEEIERV
+320 LKENESEAEEIERV

-340 EEAEAPKAAEAH
+340 EEAEVPKAAEAH
-352 VEKTPAEEKIVVSQ
+352 VEKTPEEAKVVVSQ
-366 SDVEN
+366 SNVEN
-371 KKQSE
+371 KKQPE
-376 YDETLDEDEAYASDR
+376 YDETLDEDEAYASD
-391 HHFVIPKYV
+391 HHHLVIPKYV
-400 VALVCVV
+400 VALVSVV

-441 QPQPKPKPKVVAPVD
+441 QPQPKPKPTVVAPVD
-456 TAKSVASLDDK
+456 TAKSVASSDDK
-467 TDAENAPVN
+467 TDAENALAN
-476 GAQANNEQTDHS
+476 GAQANNEQTDHA

-509 VKMAEKASEY
+509 VKMAEKASVY

-537 TVTVKSG
+537 TVTAKSG

-561 YMQAINGCSEIKS
+561 YMQAINGCSEIKP

>member
-34 ATMFEVAGA
+34 ATMFEVAGD

-94 KEIINKPFA
+94 KEIVNKPFA

-109 VNDGVDFSDIDEKFA
+109 VNDGIDFSDIDEKFA
-124 NMEREEELQL
+124 NMEREEEELQL
-134 QKEQELQLLKGQEC
+134 QKEQEC
-148 HDEEVVQEEQNAELP
+148 HDEEVVQEEQP
-163 QKAELSQEEEHSQE
+163 QKEELSQEEEQPREEEHSQE
-177 VELNEDLP
+177 VELNEDL
-185 QEEELSQEEEHSQEV
+185 S
-200 ELNEELPQEAKKSQ
+200 QEAKKSQ
-214 ESLLDAELES
+214 ESLLDAELQS
-224 QEGGQKDELPQEVNT
+224 QEGGKKDELSQEANT

-254 AEISEDDIP
+254 AEISEDNISV
-263 ETSEDN
+263 TSEDN
-269 ISQTSEDDIPETSED
+269 ISQTSD
-284 DIPETSEDNISQ
+284 
-296 TSEDTISKTEENGIP
+296 DTISKTEENGIP

-320 LKENGSAAEEIERV
+320 LKENKSEAEERV

-340 EEAEAPKAAEAH
+340 EEAEVPKAAEAY
-352 VEKTPAEEKIVVSQ
+352 VEETPAEAKVVVSQ
-366 SDVEN
+366 TNVEN
-371 KKQSE
+371 KKQPE

-391 HHFVIPKYV
+391 HHLVIPKYV
-400 VALVCVV
+400 VALVSVV

-441 QPQPKPKPKVVAPVD
+441 QSQPKPKPTVVAPVD
-456 TAKSVASLDDK
+456 TAKSVASSDDK
-467 TDAENAPVN
+467 TDAENVQAN
-476 GAQANNEQTDHS
+476 GAQTNNEQTDHA

-509 VKMAEKASEY
+509 VKMAEKASVY

-537 TVTVKSG
+537 TVTAKSG

-561 YMQAINGCSEIKS
+561 YMQAINGCSEIKP
-574 GQKVKIPKLE
+574 GQKVKIPKLK

>member
-34 ATMFEVAGA
+34 ATMFEVAGD

-109 VNDGVDFSDIDEKFA
+109 VNDGIDFSDIDEKFA
-124 NMEREEELQL
+124 NMEREEEELQL
-134 QKEQELQLLKGQEC
+134 QKEQEC
-148 HDEEVVQEEQNAELP
+148 HDEEVVQEEQNAEQP
-163 QKAELSQEEEHSQE
+163 QKEELSQEEEQPREEEHSQE
-177 VELNEDLP
+177 VELNEN
-185 QEEELSQEEEHSQEV
+185 LS
-200 ELNEELPQEAKKSQ
+200 QEAKKSQ
-214 ESLLDAELES
+214 ESLLDAELQS
-224 QEGGQKDELPQEVNT
+224 QEGGQKDELSQEVNT

-254 AEISEDDIP
+254 AEISEDDIS

-269 ISQTSEDDIPETSED
+269 ISQTSD
-284 DIPETSEDNISQ
+284 
-296 TSEDTISKTEENGIP
+296 DTISKTEENGIP

-320 LKENGSAAEEIERV
+320 LKENKSEAEEIERV

-340 EEAEAPKAAEAH
+340 EEAEVPKAAEAH
-352 VEKTPAEEKIVVSQ
+352 VEKTPAEAKVVVSQ
-366 SDVEN
+366 SNVEN
-371 KKQSE
+371 KKQPE
-376 YDETLDEDEAYASDR
+376 YDETLDEDEAYASD
-391 HHFVIPKYV
+391 HHHLVIPKYV
-400 VALVCVV
+400 VALVSVV

-456 TAKSVASLDDK
+456 TAKSVASSDDK
-467 TDAENAPVN
+467 TDAANALAN
-476 GAQANNEQTDHS
+476 GAQANNEQTDHA

-509 VKMAEKASEY
+509 VKMAEKASVY

-537 TVTVKSG
+537 TVTAKSG

-561 YMQAINGCSEIKS
+561 YMQAINGCSEIKP

>member
-34 ATMFEVAGA
+34 ATMFEVAGD

-109 VNDGVDFSDIDEKFA
+109 VNDGIDFSDIDEKFA
-124 NMEREEELQL
+124 NMEREEEELQL
-134 QKEQELQLLKGQEC
+134 QKEQEC
-148 HDEEVVQEEQNAELP
+148 HDEEVVQEEQP
-163 QKAELSQEEEHSQE
+163 QKEELSQEEEQPREEEHSQE
-177 VELNEDLP
+177 VELNEN
-185 QEEELSQEEEHSQEV
+185 LS
-200 ELNEELPQEAKKSQ
+200 QEAKKSQ
-214 ESLLDAELES
+214 ESLLDAELQS
-224 QEGGQKDELPQEVNT
+224 QEGGQKDELSQEANT

-254 AEISEDDIP
+254 AEISEDDIS

-269 ISQTSEDDIPETSED
+269 ISETF
-284 DIPETSEDNISQ
+284 EDNISQ
-296 TSEDTISKTEENGIP
+296 TSDDTISKTEENGIP

-320 LKENGSAAEEIERV
+320 LKENKSEAEKIERV

-340 EEAEAPKAAEAH
+340 EEVEVPKAAEAH
-352 VEKTPAEEKIVVSQ
+352 VEKTPAEEKVVVSQ
-366 SDVEN
+366 SNVEN
-371 KKQSE
+371 KKLPE
-376 YDETLDEDEAYASDR
+376 YDETLDEDEAHASDR
-391 HHFVIPKYV
+391 HHLVIPKYV
-400 VALVCVV
+400 VALVSVV

-467 TDAENAPVN
+467 TGAKNVLAN
-476 GAQANNEQTDHS
+476 GAQANNEQTDHA
-488 QLAMKKKAKQDSIR
+488 QLAMKKKAKQDSVR

-509 VKMAEKASEY
+509 VKMAEKASVY

-537 TVTVKSG
+537 TVTAKSG

-561 YMQAINGCSEIKS
+561 YMQAINGCSEIKP

>member
-34 ATMFEVAGA
+34 ATMFEVAGD
-43 GIQEDKLLKMKWL
+43 GIQENKLLKMKWL

-94 KEIINKPFA
+94 KEIVNKPFA

-109 VNDGVDFSDIDEKFA
+109 VNDGIDFSDIDEKFA
-124 NMEREEELQL
+124 NMEREEEELQL
-134 QKEQELQLLKGQEC
+134 QKEQEC
-148 HDEEVVQEEQNAELP
+148 HDEEVVQEEQP
-163 QKAELSQEEEHSQE
+163 QKEELSQEEEQPREEEHSQE
-177 VELNEDLP
+177 VELNEN
-185 QEEELSQEEEHSQEV
+185 LS
-200 ELNEELPQEAKKSQ
+200 QEAKKSQ
-214 ESLLDAELES
+214 ESLLDAELQS
-224 QEGGQKDELPQEVNT
+224 QEGGQKDELSQEVNT

-254 AEISEDDIP
+254 AEISEDDIS

-269 ISQTSEDDIPETSED
+269 ISQTSD
-284 DIPETSEDNISQ
+284 
-296 TSEDTISKTEENGIP
+296 DTISKTEENGIP

-320 LKENGSAAEEIERV
+320 LKENKSEAEEIERV

-340 EEAEAPKAAEAH
+340 EEAEVPKAAEAY
-352 VEKTPAEEKIVVSQ
+352 VEETPVEAKVVASQ
-366 SDVEN
+366 SNVEN
-371 KKQSE
+371 KKQPE
-376 YDETLDEDEAYASDR
+376 YDETLDEDEAYTSDR
-391 HHFVIPKYV
+391 HHLVIPKYV
-400 VALVCVV
+400 VALVSVV

-456 TAKSVASLDDK
+456 TAKSVASSDDK
-467 TDAENAPVN
+467 TDAENALAN
-476 GAQANNEQTDHS
+476 GAQTDNEQTDHA

-509 VKMAEKASEY
+509 VKMAEKASVY

-537 TVTVKSG
+537 TVTAKSG

-561 YMQAINGCSEIKS
+561 YMQAINGCSEIKP
-574 GQKVKIPKLE
+574 GQKVKIPKLK

>member
-34 ATMFEVAGA
+34 ATMFEVAGD

-124 NMEREEELQL
+124 NMEREEELLL
-134 QKEQELQLLKGQEC
+134 QKEQER
-148 HDEEVVQEEQNAELP
+148 HDDEMVLEEQNAEQPQELDQNVRQSREEEQSQENLP
-163 QKAELSQEEEHSQE
+163 DAELQSQENLSDAELQSQE
-177 VELNEDLP
+177 NLSDAKL
-185 QEEELSQEEEHSQEV
+185 QSQENLSDAELQSQDDGEKND
-200 ELNEELPQEAKKSQ
+200 LSQ
-214 ESLLDAELES
+214 ESLLNEELT
-224 QEGGQKDELPQEVNT
+224 QENNQKVEQPQEVKS
-239 PISEETVALSSELKN
+239 PISEENVALSSELKN
-254 AEISEDDIP
+254 V
-263 ETSEDN
+263 ETSADDF
-269 ISQTSEDDIPETSED
+269 SET
-284 DIPETSEDNISQ
+284 
-296 TSEDTISKTEENGIP
+296 
-311 EEVGMLISH
+311 
-320 LKENGSAAEEIERV
+320 
-334 EEAKVK
+334 
-340 EEAEAPKAAEAH
+340 
-352 VEKTPAEEKIVVSQ
+352 
-366 SDVEN
+366 
-371 KKQSE
+371 
-376 YDETLDEDEAYASDR
+376 YASDR
-391 HHFVIPKYV
+391 HHLVIPKYV

-416 WFAFIYGKMQ
+416 WFAFTYGKMQ

-441 QPQPKPKPKVVAPVD
+441 QPQPKPKPTVVASVD
-456 TAKSVASLDDK
+456 TAKSVASSDDK
-467 TDAENAPVN
+467 TDAENAQAN
-476 GAQANNEQTDHS
+476 GAQANNAQADHAL
-488 QLAMKKKAKQDSIR
+488 LAMKKKAKQDSIR

-537 TVTVKSG
+537 TVTAKSG

-561 YMQAINGCSEIKS
+561 YMQAINGCSEIKT

>member
-109 VNDGVDFSDIDEKFA
+109 VNDGIDFSDIDEKFA
-124 NMEREEELQL
+124 NMEREEEELQL
-134 QKEQELQLLKGQEC
+134 QKEQEC
-148 HDEEVVQEEQNAELP
+148 HDEEVVQEEQNAEQP
-163 QKAELSQEEEHSQE
+163 QKEELSQVEEQPREENLSQE
-177 VELNEDLP
+177 VELNEDL
-185 QEEELSQEEEHSQEV
+185 S
-200 ELNEELPQEAKKSQ
+200 QEAKKSQ
-214 ESLLDAELES
+214 ESLLDAELQS
-224 QEGGQKDELPQEVNT
+224 QEGGQKDDLSQEANT

-254 AEISEDDIP
+254 AEISEDDIS

-269 ISQTSEDDIPETSED
+269 ISQTSD
-284 DIPETSEDNISQ
+284 
-296 TSEDTISKTEENGIP
+296 DTISKTEENGIP

-320 LKENGSAAEEIERV
+320 LKKNESEAEEIEKV
-334 EEAKVK
+334 EETKVK
-340 EEAEAPKAAEAH
+340 EEAEVPKAAEAH
-352 VEKTPAEEKIVVSQ
+352 VEKTPEEAKVVVSQ
-366 SDVEN
+366 SNVEN
-371 KKQSE
+371 KKQPE
-376 YDETLDEDEAYASDR
+376 YDETLDEDEAYASD
-391 HHFVIPKYV
+391 HHHLVIPKYV
-400 VALVCVV
+400 VALVSVV

-456 TAKSVASLDDK
+456 TAKSVASSDDK
-467 TDAENAPVN
+467 TDAANALAN
-476 GAQANNEQTDHS
+476 GAQANNEQTDHAL
-488 QLAMKKKAKQDSIR
+488 LAMKKKAKQDSIR

-509 VKMAEKASEY
+509 VKMAEKASVY

-537 TVTVKSG
+537 TVTAKSG

-561 YMQAINGCSEIKS
+561 YMQAINGCSEIKP

>member
-1 MEGRKMS
+1 MN

-85 ISFTPDNIL
+85 ISFTPDNIM

-124 NMEREEELQL
+124 NMEREEELLL
-134 QKEQELQLLKGQEC
+134 QKEQER
-148 HDEEVVQEEQNAELP
+148 HDDEVVLEEQNAEQPQELDQNVRQSREEEQSQENLP
-163 QKAELSQEEEHSQE
+163 DAELQSQENLPDAELQSQDDGE
-177 VELNEDLP
+177 KNDL
-185 QEEELSQEEEHSQEV
+185 
-200 ELNEELPQEAKKSQ
+200 SQ
-214 ESLLDAELES
+214 ESLLNEELT
-224 QEGGQKDELPQEVNT
+224 QENNQKVEQPQEVKS
-239 PISEETVALSSELKN
+239 PISEENVALSSELKN
-254 AEISEDDIP
+254 V
-263 ETSEDN
+263 ETSADDF
-269 ISQTSEDDIPETSED
+269 SET
-284 DIPETSEDNISQ
+284 
-296 TSEDTISKTEENGIP
+296 
-311 EEVGMLISH
+311 
-320 LKENGSAAEEIERV
+320 
-334 EEAKVK
+334 
-340 EEAEAPKAAEAH
+340 
-352 VEKTPAEEKIVVSQ
+352 
-366 SDVEN
+366 
-371 KKQSE
+371 
-376 YDETLDEDEAYASDR
+376 YASDR
-391 HHFVIPKYV
+391 HHLVIPKYV

-416 WFAFIYGKMQ
+416 WFAFTYGKMQ
-426 ARQEQMEMQLKAIKP
+426 ARQEQMEMQLKATQSQSKP
-441 QPQPKPKPKVVAPVD
+441 VAAVPVD
-456 TAKSVASLDDK
+456 TAKSVASSDEKDLSAKMDV
-467 TDAENAPVN
+467 ES
-476 GAQANNEQTDHS
+476 AQANNAQADHA

-537 TVTVKSG
+537 TVTAKSG

-561 YMQAINGCSEIKS
+561 YMQAINGCSEIKT

>member
-1 MEGRKMS
+1 MN

-20 SKRGLTQAEAERFI
+20 SKRGLSQAEAERFI

-124 NMEREEELQL
+124 NMEREEELLL
-134 QKEQELQLLKGQEC
+134 QKEQER
-148 HDEEVVQEEQNAELP
+148 HDDEVVLEEQNAEQPQELDQNVRQSREEEQSQENLP
-163 QKAELSQEEEHSQE
+163 DAELQSQENLPDAELQSQE
-177 VELNEDLP
+177 NNLPDAEL
-185 QEEELSQEEEHSQEV
+185 QSQENLPDAELQSQENLSDA
-200 ELNEELPQEAKKSQ
+200 ELQSQENLSDAKLQSQDDGEKNDLSQ
-214 ESLLDAELES
+214 ESLLNEELT
-224 QEGGQKDELPQEVNT
+224 QENNQKVEQPQEVKT
-239 PISEETVALSSELKN
+239 PISEENVALSSELKN
-254 AEISEDDIP
+254 V
-263 ETSEDN
+263 ETSADDF
-269 ISQTSEDDIPETSED
+269 SET
-284 DIPETSEDNISQ
+284 
-296 TSEDTISKTEENGIP
+296 
-311 EEVGMLISH
+311 
-320 LKENGSAAEEIERV
+320 
-334 EEAKVK
+334 
-340 EEAEAPKAAEAH
+340 
-352 VEKTPAEEKIVVSQ
+352 
-366 SDVEN
+366 
-371 KKQSE
+371 
-376 YDETLDEDEAYASDR
+376 YASDR
-391 HHFVIPKYV
+391 HHLVIPKYV

-416 WFAFIYGKMQ
+416 WFAFTYGKMQ

-441 QPQPKPKPKVVAPVD
+441 QPQPKPKPTVVAPVD
-456 TAKSVASLDDK
+456 TAKSVVSSDDK
-467 TDAENAPVN
+467 TDAENAQAN
-476 GAQANNEQTDHS
+476 GTQANNAQADHA

-537 TVTVKSG
+537 TVTAKSG

-561 YMQAINGCSEIKS
+561 YMQAINGCSEIKT
-574 GQKVKIPKLE
+574 GQKVKVPKLE

>member
-1 MEGRKMS
+1 MS

-34 ATMFEVAGA
+34 ATMFEVAGD

-71 VNTGERILIEGRDK
+71 VNTGERIVIEGRDK
-85 ISFTPDNIL
+85 ISFTPDTIL

-109 VNDGVDFSDIDEKFA
+109 VNDGIDFSDIDEKFA
-124 NMEREEELQL
+124 NMEREEEELQL
-134 QKEQELQLLKGQEC
+134 QKEQECHDEKEQEC
-148 HDEEVVQEEQNAELP
+148 HDEEVVQEEQNAEQP
-163 QKAELSQEEEHSQE
+163 QKEDLSQEEEQPREEEHSQE
-177 VELNEDLP
+177 VELNEDL
-185 QEEELSQEEEHSQEV
+185 S
-200 ELNEELPQEAKKSQ
+200 QEAKKSQ
-214 ESLLDAELES
+214 ESLLDAELQS
-224 QEGGQKDELPQEVNT
+224 QEGGQKDELSQEANT

-254 AEISEDDIP
+254 AEISEDDIS

-269 ISQTSEDDIPETSED
+269 ISQTSD
-284 DIPETSEDNISQ
+284 
-296 TSEDTISKTEENGIP
+296 DTISKTEENGIP
-311 EEVGMLISH
+311 EEVGILISH
-320 LKENGSAAEEIERV
+320 LKENESEAEEIERV

-340 EEAEAPKAAEAH
+340 EEPEVPKAAEAH
-352 VEKTPAEEKIVVSQ
+352 VEKTPAEAKVVASQ
-366 SDVEN
+366 SNVED
-371 KKQSE
+371 KEQPE
-376 YDETLDEDEAYASDR
+376 YAETLDEDEAYASD
-391 HHFVIPKYV
+391 HHHLVIPKYV
-400 VALVCVV
+400 VALVSVV

-441 QPQPKPKPKVVAPVD
+441 QPQPKPKPTVVAPVD
-456 TAKSVASLDDK
+456 TAKSVASSDDK
-467 TDAENAPVN
+467 TDAENVLAN
-476 GAQANNEQTDHS
+476 GAQANNEQTDHA

-509 VKMAEKASEY
+509 VKMAEKASVY

-537 TVTVKSG
+537 TVTAKSG

-549 LSKLYLGPGMEC
+549 LSKHYLGPGMEC
-561 YMQAINGCSEIKS
+561 YMQAINGCSEIKP

>member
-1 MEGRKMS
+1 MS

-34 ATMFEVAGA
+34 ATMFEVAGD

-109 VNDGVDFSDIDEKFA
+109 VNDGIDFSDIDEKFA
-124 NMEREEELQL
+124 NMEREEEELQL
-134 QKEQELQLLKGQEC
+134 QKEQEC

-163 QKAELSQEEEHSQE
+163 QKEELFQEEEQPREEEHSQE
-177 VELNEDLP
+177 FELNEDL
-185 QEEELSQEEEHSQEV
+185 S
-200 ELNEELPQEAKKSQ
+200 QEAKKSQ
-214 ESLLDAELES
+214 ESLLDAELQS
-224 QEGGQKDELPQEVNT
+224 QEGGQKDELSQEVNT

-254 AEISEDDIP
+254 AEISEDDIS

-269 ISQTSEDDIPETSED
+269 ISQTSD
-284 DIPETSEDNISQ
+284 
-296 TSEDTISKTEENGIP
+296 DTISKTEENGIP

-320 LKENGSAAEEIERV
+320 LKENKSEAEEIERV

-340 EEAEAPKAAEAH
+340 EEAEVPKAAEAH
-352 VEKTPAEEKIVVSQ
+352 VEKTPAEAKVVASQ
-366 SDVEN
+366 SNVEN
-371 KKQSE
+371 KKQPE

-391 HHFVIPKYV
+391 HHLVIPKYV
-400 VALVCVV
+400 VALVSVV

-441 QPQPKPKPKVVAPVD
+441 QPQPKPKPTVVAPMD
-456 TAKSVASLDDK
+456 TAKSVASSDDK
-467 TDAENAPVN
+467 TDAENALAN
-476 GAQANNEQTDHS
+476 GAQATNEQTDHA

-509 VKMAEKASEY
+509 VKMAEKASVY

-537 TVTVKSG
+537 TVTAKSG

-561 YMQAINGCSEIKS
+561 YMQAINGCSEINP

>member
-34 ATMFEVAGA
+34 ATMFEVAGD

-109 VNDGVDFSDIDEKFA
+109 VNDGIDFSDIDEKFA
-124 NMEREEELQL
+124 NMEREEEELQL
-134 QKEQELQLLKGQEC
+134 QKEQEC

-163 QKAELSQEEEHSQE
+163 QKEDLSQEEEQPREEDLSQE
-177 VELNEDLP
+177 VELNEDL
-185 QEEELSQEEEHSQEV
+185 S
-200 ELNEELPQEAKKSQ
+200 QEAKKSQ
-214 ESLLDAELES
+214 ESLLDAELQS
-224 QEGGQKDELPQEVNT
+224 QEGGQKDELSQEVNT

-254 AEISEDDIP
+254 AEISEDDIS

-269 ISQTSEDDIPETSED
+269 ISQTSD
-284 DIPETSEDNISQ
+284 
-296 TSEDTISKTEENGIP
+296 DTISKTEENGIP
-311 EEVGMLISH
+311 EEVGILISH
-320 LKENGSAAEEIERV
+320 LKENESEAEEIERV

-340 EEAEAPKAAEAH
+340 EEAEVPKAAEAH
-352 VEKTPAEEKIVVSQ
+352 VEKTPEEAKVVVSQ
-366 SDVEN
+366 TNVEN
-371 KKQSE
+371 KKQPE
-376 YDETLDEDEAYASDR
+376 YDETLDEDEAHASDR
-391 HHFVIPKYV
+391 HHLVIPKYV
-400 VALVCVV
+400 VALVSVV

-456 TAKSVASLDDK
+456 TAKSVASSDDK
-467 TDAENAPVN
+467 TDAENVLAN
-476 GAQANNEQTDHS
+476 GAQTNNEQTDHA

-509 VKMAEKASEY
+509 VKMAEKASVY

-537 TVTVKSG
+537 TVTAKSG

-561 YMQAINGCSEIKS
+561 YMQAINGCSEIKP
-574 GQKVKIPKLE
+574 GQKVKIPKLK

>member
-1 MEGRKMS
+1 MS

-34 ATMFEVAGA
+34 ATMFEVAGD

-94 KEIINKPFA
+94 KEIVNKPFA

-109 VNDGVDFSDIDEKFA
+109 VNDGIDFSDIDEKFA
-124 NMEREEELQL
+124 NMEREEEELQL
-134 QKEQELQLLKGQEC
+134 QKEQEC
-148 HDEEVVQEEQNAELP
+148 HDEEVVQEEQP
-163 QKAELSQEEEHSQE
+163 QK
-177 VELNEDLP
+177 
-185 QEEELSQEEEHSQEV
+185 EELSQEEEHSQEV
-200 ELNEELPQEAKKSQ
+200 ELNENLSQEAKKSQ
-214 ESLLDAELES
+214 ESLLDAELQS
-224 QEGGQKDELPQEVNT
+224 QEGGQKDELSQEVNT

-254 AEISEDDIP
+254 AEISEDDIS

-269 ISQTSEDDIPETSED
+269 ISQTSD
-284 DIPETSEDNISQ
+284 
-296 TSEDTISKTEENGIP
+296 DTISKTEENGIP

-320 LKENGSAAEEIERV
+320 LKENKSEAKEIERV

-340 EEAEAPKAAEAH
+340 EEAEVLKATEAY
-352 VEKTPAEEKIVVSQ
+352 VEETPAEAKVVASQ
-366 SDVEN
+366 SNVEN
-371 KKQSE
+371 KKQPE

-391 HHFVIPKYV
+391 HHLVIPKYV
-400 VALVCVV
+400 VALVSVV

-426 ARQEQMEMQLKAIKP
+426 ARQEQMEMQLKAAIKP
-441 QPQPKPKPKVVAPVD
+441 QPQPKPKPTVVAPVD
-456 TAKSVASLDDK
+456 TAKSVASSDDK
-467 TDAENAPVN
+467 TDAENVQAN
-476 GAQANNEQTDHS
+476 GAQANNEQTDHA

-509 VKMAEKASEY
+509 VKMAEKASVY

-537 TVTVKSG
+537 TVTAKSG

-549 LSKLYLGPGMEC
+549 LSKLYLGSGMEC
-561 YMQAINGCSEIKS
+561 YMQAINGCSEIKP

>member
-1 MEGRKMS
+1 MN

-85 ISFTPDNIL
+85 ISFTPDNIM

-124 NMEREEELQL
+124 NMEREEELLL
-134 QKEQELQLLKGQEC
+134 QKEQER
-148 HDEEVVQEEQNAELP
+148 HDDEVVLEEQNAEQPQELDQNVRQSREEEQSQENLP
-163 QKAELSQEEEHSQE
+163 DAELQSQENLPDAELQSQE
-177 VELNEDLP
+177 NLPDAELQSQDDGEKNDL
-185 QEEELSQEEEHSQEV
+185 
-200 ELNEELPQEAKKSQ
+200 SQ
-214 ESLLDAELES
+214 ESLLNEELT
-224 QEGGQKDELPQEVNT
+224 QENNQKVEQPQEVKS
-239 PISEETVALSSELKN
+239 PISEENVALSSELKN
-254 AEISEDDIP
+254 V
-263 ETSEDN
+263 ETSADDF
-269 ISQTSEDDIPETSED
+269 SET
-284 DIPETSEDNISQ
+284 
-296 TSEDTISKTEENGIP
+296 
-311 EEVGMLISH
+311 
-320 LKENGSAAEEIERV
+320 
-334 EEAKVK
+334 
-340 EEAEAPKAAEAH
+340 
-352 VEKTPAEEKIVVSQ
+352 
-366 SDVEN
+366 
-371 KKQSE
+371 
-376 YDETLDEDEAYASDR
+376 YASDR
-391 HHFVIPKYV
+391 HHLVIPKYV

-416 WFAFIYGKMQ
+416 WFAFTYGKMQ

-441 QPQPKPKPKVVAPVD
+441 QPQPKPKPTVVAPVD
-456 TAKSVASLDDK
+456 TAKSVASSDDK
-467 TDAENAPVN
+467 TDAKNVLAN
-476 GAQANNEQTDHS
+476 GAQANNAQTDHA
-488 QLAMKKKAKQDSIR
+488 QLAMKKKARQDSIR

-537 TVTVKSG
+537 TVTAKSG

-561 YMQAINGCSEIKS
+561 YMQAINGCSEIKT

>member
-109 VNDGVDFSDIDEKFA
+109 VNDGIDFSDIDEKFA
-124 NMEREEELQL
+124 NMEREEEELQL
-134 QKEQELQLLKGQEC
+134 QKEQEC
-148 HDEEVVQEEQNAELP
+148 HDEEVVQEEQNAEQT
-163 QKAELSQEEEHSQE
+163 QKEELSQGEEQPREEEHSQE
-177 VELNEDLP
+177 VELNEN
-185 QEEELSQEEEHSQEV
+185 LSQEE
-200 ELNEELPQEAKKSQ
+200 KKSQ
-214 ESLLDAELES
+214 ESLLDAELQS
-224 QEGGQKDELPQEVNT
+224 QEGGQKDELSQEVNT

-254 AEISEDDIP
+254 AEISEDDIS

-269 ISQTSEDDIPETSED
+269 ISQTSD
-284 DIPETSEDNISQ
+284 
-296 TSEDTISKTEENGIP
+296 DTISKTEENGIP

-320 LKENGSAAEEIERV
+320 LKKNESEAEEIERV

-340 EEAEAPKAAEAH
+340 EEAGIPKAAEAH
-352 VEKTPAEEKIVVSQ
+352 VEKTPEEAKVVASQ
-366 SDVEN
+366 SNVEN
-371 KKQSE
+371 KKQPE

-391 HHFVIPKYV
+391 HHLVIPKYV
-400 VALVCVV
+400 VALVSVV

-456 TAKSVASLDDK
+456 TAKSVASSDDK
-467 TDAENAPVN
+467 TDAENALAN
-476 GAQANNEQTDHS
+476 GAQANNEQTDHA

-509 VKMAEKASEY
+509 VKMAEKASVY

-537 TVTVKSG
+537 TVTAKSG

-561 YMQAINGCSEIKS
+561 YMQAINGCSEIKT

-584 LKRKGKKN
+584 LKRKGKKK

>member
-34 ATMFEVAGA
+34 ATMFEVAGD

-109 VNDGVDFSDIDEKFA
+109 VNDGIDFSDIDEKFA
-124 NMEREEELQL
+124 NMEREEEELQL
-134 QKEQELQLLKGQEC
+134 QKEQEC

-163 QKAELSQEEEHSQE
+163 QKEDLSQEEEQPREEEHSQE
-177 VELNEDLP
+177 VELNEDL
-185 QEEELSQEEEHSQEV
+185 S
-200 ELNEELPQEAKKSQ
+200 QEAKKSQ
-214 ESLLDAELES
+214 ESLLDAELQS
-224 QEGGQKDELPQEVNT
+224 QEGGQKDELSQEANT

-254 AEISEDDIP
+254 AEISEDDIS

-269 ISQTSEDDIPETSED
+269 ISQTSD
-284 DIPETSEDNISQ
+284 
-296 TSEDTISKTEENGIP
+296 DTISKTEENGIP

-320 LKENGSAAEEIERV
+320 LKENKSEAEEIEKV
-334 EEAKVK
+334 EETKVN
-340 EEAEAPKAAEAH
+340 EEAEVPKAAEAH
-352 VEKTPAEEKIVVSQ
+352 VEKTPEEAKVVVSQ
-366 SDVEN
+366 SNVEN
-371 KKQSE
+371 KKQPE

-391 HHFVIPKYV
+391 HHLVIPKYV
-400 VALVCVV
+400 VALVSVV

-441 QPQPKPKPKVVAPVD
+441 QPQPKPKPMVVAPVD
-456 TAKSVASLDDK
+456 TAKSVASSDDK
-467 TDAENAPVN
+467 TDAENALAN
-476 GAQANNEQTDHS
+476 GAQANNEQTDHA

-509 VKMAEKASEY
+509 VKMAEKASVY

-537 TVTVKSG
+537 TVTAKSG

-561 YMQAINGCSEIKS
+561 YMQAINGCSEIKP

>member
-1 MEGRKMS
+1 MS

-34 ATMFEVAGA
+34 ATMFEVAGD

-94 KEIINKPFA
+94 KEIVNKPFA

-109 VNDGVDFSDIDEKFA
+109 VNDGIDFSDIDEKFA
-124 NMEREEELQL
+124 NMEREEEELQL
-134 QKEQELQLLKGQEC
+134 QKEQEC
-148 HDEEVVQEEQNAELP
+148 HDEEVVQEEQP
-163 QKAELSQEEEHSQE
+163 QKEELSQEEEQPREEEHSQE
-177 VELNEDLP
+177 VELNEDL
-185 QEEELSQEEEHSQEV
+185 S
-200 ELNEELPQEAKKSQ
+200 QEAKKSQ
-214 ESLLDAELES
+214 ESLLDAELQS
-224 QEGGQKDELPQEVNT
+224 QEGGQKDELSQEANT

-254 AEISEDDIP
+254 AEISEDNISV
-263 ETSEDN
+263 TSEDN
-269 ISQTSEDDIPETSED
+269 ISQTSD
-284 DIPETSEDNISQ
+284 
-296 TSEDTISKTEENGIP
+296 DTISKTEENGIP

-320 LKENGSAAEEIERV
+320 LKENKSEAEKIERV

-340 EEAEAPKAAEAH
+340 EEAEVPKAAEAY
-352 VEKTPAEEKIVVSQ
+352 VEETPAEAKVVVSQ
-366 SDVEN
+366 SNVEN
-371 KKQSE
+371 KKQPE
-376 YDETLDEDEAYASDR
+376 YDETLDEDEAYASD
-391 HHFVIPKYV
+391 HHHLVIPKYV
-400 VALVCVV
+400 VALVSVV

-441 QPQPKPKPKVVAPVD
+441 QSQPKPKPTVVAPVD
-456 TAKSVASLDDK
+456 TAKSVASSDDK
-467 TDAENAPVN
+467 TDAENVQAN
-476 GAQANNEQTDHS
+476 GAQANNEQTDHA

-509 VKMAEKASEY
+509 VKMAEKASVY

-530 RIVGVEK
+530 RIMGVEK
-537 TVTVKSG
+537 TVTAKSG

-561 YMQAINGCSEIKS
+561 YMQAINGCSEIKP